1 MWTILLIIKSGKI
14 WKVPTDSSAE
24 WYFVASCKFT
34 LKGKCPEKLMNV
46 NRAAFYY
53 AGRCTYNGSLEI
65 KCWVS
70 GGKKLI
76 DQRISYTKYN
86 W

>member
-1 MWTILLIIKSGKI
+1 
-14 WKVPTDSSAE
+14 
-24 WYFVASCKFT
+24 
-34 LKGKCPEKLMNV
+34 MNV

-86 W
+86 